1 MHRSIFVLFITI
13 TFLVYISNGL
23 YIKTATDNQS
33 IKTSSNNNNAD
44 AKNKNEWSVFK
55 QKLGLTNQKVELLK
69 SQKDQEGTMELLNRF
84 IQENPK
90 YNTNA
95 EATEEPINTEP
106 SNHFLQVYHNILKQL
121 KLSRSTL
128 KTSLNFELADKP
140 QKNLKRSR
148 RKIAV
153 KMVSDMPTEK
163 IDDLLKMF
171 NEKHGINNQDN
182 DDDDVDGDVDVP
194 EADGDYSDFPMNLP
208 SAMDPDYMYENLYED
223 EEDLAVPAK
232 SHHNSQYG
240 SLQDL
245 ILQASRNQWQRE
257 IEETKLRN
265 RNNEHFI

>member
-1 MHRSIFVLFITI
+1 MHRSTILLFLMATLMIDM
-13 TFLVYISNGL
+13 SKGL
-23 YIKTATDNQS
+23 YIKSTTENQS
-33 IKTSSNNNNAD
+33 SKTQNNKD
-44 AKNKNEWSVFK
+44 EWSVFK

-69 SQKDQEGTMELLNRF
+69 SQKDQQGTMELLNKF
-84 IQENPK
+84 IEENPK
-90 YNTNA
+90 YNENKDTGEENTNQ
-95 EATEEPINTEP
+95 EA
-106 SNHFLQVYHNILKQL
+106 SNNFLQIYHNLLKQL

-128 KTSLNFELADKP
+128 KTSLNFELADKS

-182 DDDDVDGDVDVP
+182 GDDDDADGDAP
-194 EADGDYSDFPMNLP
+194 EGNGDYSDFPMILP

-257 IEETKLRN
+257 VEETKLRN

>member
-1 MHRSIFVLFITI
+1 MIYTNLLYFFVT
-13 TFLVYISNGL
+13 
-23 YIKTATDNQS
+23 
-33 IKTSSNNNNAD
+33 
-44 AKNKNEWSVFK
+44 
-55 QKLGLTNQKVELLK
+55 VELLK
-69 SQKDQEGTMELLNRF
+69 SQKDQQGTMDLLNKF
-84 IQENPK
+84 IEENPK
-90 YNTNA
+90 YNKDTN
-95 EATEEPINTEP
+95 EETTNIES
-106 SNHFLQVYHNILKQL
+106 SNHFLQVYHNLLKQL

-153 KMVSDMPTEK
+153 KMVSDMPSEK

-182 DDDDVDGDVDVP
+182 DDDDDAEVPADSDVD
-194 EADGDYSDFPMNLP
+194 YNDFPMSLP

-245 ILQASRNQWQRE
+245 ILQASRSQWQRE
-257 IEETKLRN
+257 IEETRLRN